1 MRELFPRRAGRGMVV
16 LVVAPDRSVM
26 SADHLLVWNA
36 RGLNSR
42 ARRSVVRDTVAQQR
56 ASIVC
61 VQESKV
67 ANFGET
73 LCHEITGID
82 FDYVYLPATG
92 VAGGAVV
99 YWRRDPWRDCARC
112 APLLD
117 HRRAHSSQRTG
128 PAVVAH

>member
-42 ARRSVVRDTVAQQR
+42 ARRSVVRCIVAQQR

-61 VQESKV
+61 VQESMQ
-67 ANFGET
+67 GRE
-73 LCHEITGID
+73 
-82 FDYVYLPATG
+82 
-92 VAGGAVV
+92 
-99 YWRRDPWRDCARC
+99 RRCNLVHRRRWSCRLLASRICARR

-117 HRRAHSSQRTG
+117 HHLAHSSQWIRPT
-128 PAVVAH
+128 VVAH